1 MQSLALTQAGTG
13 QYNSIGCHLANLNF
27 IFGTVSCTVALLVLC
42 FVLLESVCQSRMHA
56 FVKGGSHFA
65 LQQML
70 VSCYS
75 SNACPF
81 VSIDLWSAKDTIHVY
96 M

>member
-1 MQSLALTQAGTG
+1 MHSLALTQAGTG
-13 QYNSIGCHLANLNF
+13 PYNSISYHLATLIF
-27 IFGTVSCTVALLVLC
+27 IFGTVSCTAALLVLC
-42 FVLLESVCQSRMHA
+42 FVLLVSVCQSRMHA
-56 FVKGGSHFA
+56 FAKGGLHFA
-65 LQQML
+65 LQQMP

-81 VSIDLWSAKDTIHVY
+81 MSIDLWSAKDTVY